1 MKKYNFLALLLLS
14 IFIFSCSKNND
25 ITTPENASNTAEQQ
39 NNSQNLADAKR
50 NVPEFNEKN
59 SLKVTWADLPER
71 LRNATR
77 LESLQAQPQQGG
89 VSAQASAVSYKYLV
103 GPWGGTGGGAYYIW
117 PTRGGYARIY
127 AIAVRSGVYVDAI
140 RVWYIDSNG
149 QLYSYGAGGSGGSYY
164 LSYFSAD
171 EYIYAAGGRSYSLLD
186 HLYIWTNKKSLSY
199 GGNGGNYFQYVTPA
213 GNYQIL
219 GFFGGSGSYIDRMG
233 FYIYSRY

>member
-1 MKKYNFLALLLLS
+1 MKKFNFIALLLLS
-14 IFIFSCSKNND
+14 IFVFSCSKKND
-25 ITTPENASNTAEQQ
+25 VTVPNSSSTQTQQ
-39 NNSQNLADAKR
+39 LSTSPNLAAIKR
-50 NVPEFNEKN
+50 NVPEFTEKN
-59 SLKVTWADLPER
+59 SIKVTWAELPEQ

-77 LESLQAQPQQGG
+77 MESAKEQPQKGEVNAPAAAINYQ
-89 VSAQASAVSYKYLV
+89 YYV

-117 PTRGGYARIY
+117 PTRGASRIY
-127 AIAVRSGVYVDAI
+127 AIAVRSGIYVDAI
-140 RVWYIDSNG
+140 TVWYVDANG
-149 QLYSYGAGGSGGSYY
+149 QLYSYGAGGGGGSYY

-199 GGNGGNYFQYVTPA
+199 GGNGGNYFQYVTPSSY
-213 GNYQIL
+213 YQIL